1 MGTLES
7 VPDRRRKPEREHFTC
22 PFCAS
27 YDVTRLYVG
36 LVHVDSCECAACGAR
51 WDEDSRSGRYRG
63 RGERASV
70 LMPRQD

>member
-1 MGTLES
+1 MGTLLS
-7 VPDRRRKPEREHFTC
+7 VDDGHHQQDRQHFTC

-27 YDVTRLYVG
+27 YDVLRMYVG
-36 LVHVDSCECAACGAR
+36 LVNVDSCECAACGSR

-63 RGERASV
+63 RSERSSV